1 LVSVAQVAFLAA
13 FSLLLVILV
22 AAAVGIVL
30 AAARA
35 SGPVGWRRAG
45 RPGLS
50 RDGLLRALGLS
61 PSLPAAPTRWAH
73 YLHRLTG
80 IGIFAF
86 LALHI
91 CDVSLLAFSAAL
103 YNRVHALYGTPV
115 LRLFECGLVLA
126 VLFHT
131 FNGLRLIWTDLADLD
146 LHASQRA
153 LWAAVILTLLLGLP
167 ASALI
172 MAPVL

>member
-1 LVSVAQVAFLAA
+1 MSAGQAAFLAA

-22 AAAVGIVL
+22 AATAGIVL
-30 AAARA
+30 AAART
-35 SGPVGWRRAG
+35 SGHAG
-45 RPGLS
+45 QR
-50 RDGLLRALGLS
+50 GLLRALGLS
-61 PSLPAAPTRWAH
+61 PSLPAAQTRWAY

-91 CDVSLLAFSAAL
+91 GDVSLLAFSASL
-103 YNRVHALYGTPV
+103 YNRVHQLYGTPV
-115 LRLFECGLVLA
+115 LRVFECALVLA

-131 FNGLRLIWTDLADLD
+131 FNGLRLVLVDVADLD
-146 LHASQRA
+146 LRASQRV
-153 LWAAVILTLLLGLP
+153 LRAVVVLTLLLGLP

-172 MAPVL
+172 LAPVL

>member
-1 LVSVAQVAFLAA
+1 VTGAQVAFLAA
-13 FSLLLVILV
+13 FTLLLILLV
-22 AAAVGIVL
+22 AATVGIVL
-30 AAARA
+30 AAAR
-35 SGPVGWRRAG
+35 PAG
-45 RPGLS
+45 HTGKR
-50 RDGLLRALGLS
+50 GLLRAIGLS

-91 CDVSLLAFSAAL
+91 GDVSLLAFSASL
-103 YNRVHALYGTPV
+103 YNRVHQLYGTPV
-115 LRLFECGLVLA
+115 LRLFECALVLA

-131 FNGLRLIWTDLADLD
+131 FNGLRLVVTDVADLD
-146 LHASQRA
+146 LRASQWALRA
-153 LWAAVILTLLLGLP
+153 VVALTLLLGLP

>member
-1 LVSVAQVAFLAA
+1 VNVAQWAFVAA
-13 FSLLLVILV
+13 FSLLLVVLV
-22 AAAVGIVL
+22 AAAAGIVA

-35 SGPVGWRRAG
+35 SGHTG
-45 RPGLS
+45 RH
-50 RDGLLRALGLS
+50 GLLRALGLT
-61 PSLPAAPTRWAH
+61 PALPAAPTRWAH

-80 IGIFAF
+80 LGIFAF

-91 CDVSLLAFSAAL
+91 GDVSLLAFSTAL
-103 YNRVHALYGTPV
+103 YNRVHQLYGTPV
-115 LRLFECGLVLA
+115 LRLFECALVLA

-131 FNGLRLIWTDLADLD
+131 FNGLRLVLIDAADLG
-146 LHASQRA
+146 LRSAQRA
-153 LWAAVILTLLLGLP
+153 LWVTLALTLLLGLP